1 MTLSVAA
8 RLKTGFGCIMLV
20 LAVIAGLGIF
30 NMSRIESNLNSI
42 VSINNKES
50 SAATEMLKSK
60 FRQAY
65 LIRDMALMS
74 DQAEMKATLA
84 RINEAR
90 KNYAEK
96 QEELNTLFSQPG
108 GSSTGLSFS
117 RPLYR
122 IMSRFLPPSDL
133 RRSTPP

>member
-90 KNYAEK
+90 KNY
-96 QEELNTLFSQPG
+96 G
-108 GSSTGLSFS
+108 GV
-117 RPLYR
+117 R
-122 IMSRFLPPSDL
+122 IFV
-133 RRSTPP
+133 